1 METTNTCSAKFLTEK
16 SRAAVLEQL
25 HNNFSNTFQWA
36 HVGHAFCEWKIYV
49 NMLQS
54 IIVWTSLYSI
64 SLFLPTI
71 SREFGHGVDI
81 SQLITVPVYLLA
93 FVLTLSGSFFAD
105 RYRQR
110 GVFMLFFELLAIIG
124 FIILRTSADYRVQYV
139 GCFFAAAGT
148 VLKDPFD
155 TSANAFP
162 GSYPLIPLLSAWNSN
177 NLAGSTKRAIG
188 IAMQVGFGN
197 LGGIIAPYI
206 YAKDNPR

>member
-1 METTNTCSAKFLTEK
+1 MDTTNTCSAKFLNEK
-16 SRAAVLEQL
+16 ERVKLINQL
-25 HNNFSNTFQWA
+25 HNNYSNTFQWTY
-36 HVGHAFCEWKIYV
+36 VGQALCEWKIYA

-93 FVLTLSGSFFAD
+93 FILTLTGSFFAD
-105 RYRQR
+105 RCHQR
-110 GVFMLFFELLAIIG
+110 GVFMLGFELLAIIG
-124 FIILRTSADYRVQYV
+124 FVILRTSADYRVQYV
-139 GCFFAAAGT
+139 GCFFAAGGT
-148 VLKDPFD
+148 VLKDPFY
-155 TSANAFP
+155 TSANSSP

-177 NLAGSTKRAIG
+177 NLAGSTKRAMG

-197 LGGIIAPYI
+197 LGGVIAPYI
-206 YAKDNPR
+206 YAKDTPR